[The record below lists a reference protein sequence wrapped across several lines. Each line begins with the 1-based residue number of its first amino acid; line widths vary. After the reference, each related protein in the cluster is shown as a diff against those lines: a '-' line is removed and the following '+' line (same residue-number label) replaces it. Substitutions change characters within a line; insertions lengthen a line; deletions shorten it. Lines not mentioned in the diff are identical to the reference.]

1 MMQAETTLADLA
13 FQAEGGDAGAQYRL
27 GVLFLLGE
35 SVEQDLQG
43 AHRWLTRAAERQYP
57 GALALT
63 EKLAHCGQLESERAK
78 RSNRFAGLARARV
91 RSGSTAALR
100 FCRDSVQ
107 SIRVSFERVLSRRV
121 WKLQAQN
128 LVARVRFRSK
138 ASELPTRRREGFQF
152 RDSL

>member
-1 MMQAETTLADLA
+1 MQAEAALGDLA

-35 SVEQDLQG
+35 SVEQDLQA

-57 GALALT
+57 GALSLT
-63 EKLAHCGQLESERAK
+63 EKLANWSQLESERAK
-78 RSNRFAGLARARV
+78 RSIPFTAFARARV
-91 RSGSTAALR
+91 RSSSSTALR
-100 FCRDSVQ
+100 FCRDAVQ
-107 SIRVSFERVLSRRV
+107 SIRVSFQRVLSRRG